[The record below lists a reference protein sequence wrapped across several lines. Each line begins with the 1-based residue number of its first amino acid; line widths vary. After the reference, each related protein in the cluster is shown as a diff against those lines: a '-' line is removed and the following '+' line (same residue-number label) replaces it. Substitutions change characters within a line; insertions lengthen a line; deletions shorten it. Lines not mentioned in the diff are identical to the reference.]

1 MAMILAAERSSWW
14 DQARETGGFGSSEKK
29 YGSLLLPSVLIPP
42 AKPSQEV
49 WWRWVT
55 IGYPSRLTKAR
66 FHTFRGVPGWSK
78 KKRFEQDLNSWDMG
92 VFISIY

>member
-1 MAMILAAERSSWW
+1 MAMILAAEGSSWW

-55 IGYPSRLTKAR
+55 IGSFQSNVIDQKYHFPTS
-66 FHTFRGVPGWSK
+66 VS
-78 KKRFEQDLNSWDMG
+78 DLDPRKLNILYM
-92 VFISIY
+92 Y